1 MSVKERDPLTG
12 HQTTGH
18 EWNGITELNTR
29 VPPPIWWFIGVTHVW
44 AVIVW
49 ILFPTWPL
57 ITTYTKGLLGLDQY
71 VELQEKVT
79 AANAAR
85 SDWADRIADLPIAE
99 IRADPVLMTR
109 VEDTAHALFGDNCAG
124 CHGADAAGGPGFPS
138 LVDSAWLWGG
148 EPDQIMETLR
158 VGINSQHPD
167 TRFGQMLAFGR
178 DGMLSRDEIRAVV
191 AHVQTLSGAGAA
203 ADDAPADDGAPDD
216 AAAGDQPD
224 GAQLFA
230 DNCSSCHGA
239 DGGGD
244 TTLGA
249 PDLTDDFWIYG
260 GDKQTLFQTVWGG
273 RQGWMPTW
281 EGRLSLVERKIL
293 ATHIIDLGAR
303 DAQ

>member
-12 HQTTGH
+12 HMTTGH

-29 VPPPIWWFIGVTHVW
+29 VPPPIWWFIGITHVW
-44 AVIVW
+44 ALVIW
-49 ILFPTWPL
+49 ILLPTWPL
-57 ITTYTKGLLGLDQY
+57 VTTYTKGLLGLDQREE
-71 VELQEKVT
+71 VEEKVV
-79 AANAAR
+79 AANVAR
-85 SDWADRIADLPIAE
+85 SDWADRIADLPVDE
-99 IRADPVLMTR
+99 IRADPVLMSR
-109 VEDTAHALFGDNCAG
+109 VNDTAHALFGDNCAG

-148 EPDQIMETLR
+148 DADAIMETLR

-167 TRFGQMLAFGR
+167 THFGQMLAFGR
-178 DGMLSRDEIRAVV
+178 DGMLSRDEIRAV
-191 AHVQTLSGAGAA
+191 AAYVQTLSDAGDVAAEGAA
-203 ADDAPADDGAPDD
+203 ADDEATD
-216 AAAGDQPD
+216 APD

-230 DNCSSCHGA
+230 DNCSSCHGE

-260 GDKQTLFQTVWGG
+260 GDEETLFQTVWGG

-281 EGRLSLVERKIL
+281 EDRLSEVERKIL
-293 ATHIIDLGAR
+293 ATYILELGGK
-303 DAQ
+303 DAP